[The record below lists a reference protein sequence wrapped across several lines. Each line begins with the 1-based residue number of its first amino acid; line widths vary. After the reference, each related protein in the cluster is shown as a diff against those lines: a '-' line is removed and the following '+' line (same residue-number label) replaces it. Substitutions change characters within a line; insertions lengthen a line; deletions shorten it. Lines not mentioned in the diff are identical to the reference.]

1 MEALSSKSEG
11 LRERK
16 RRDTLERIVE
26 TGLSL
31 FIENGYEATTLDAI
45 AAAAGISRRTFFY
58 YFKSKEEVLLA
69 RQDGGFQQALR
80 SALLACSPDQA
91 PLDAVRGCLLGL
103 ASSYETKESI
113 MIDRLMRSTD
123 ALRARKEARF
133 IEIERT
139 LVEAMGAVWPEPV
152 QRDVLRTVAMMVIG
166 TLRLSLEDWREG
178 NAKHPLAY
186 YLKRRFALLARLL

>member
-1 MEALSSKSEG
+1 MEALPGKTEG

-26 TGLSL
+26 TGLRL

-45 AAAAGISRRTFFY
+45 AVAAGISRRTFFY

-80 SALLACSPDQA
+80 FALLACSPSQT
-91 PLDAVRGCLLGL
+91 PLDAVRECLLGL
-103 ASSYETKESI
+103 ASNYETKESI
-113 MIDRLMRSTD
+113 VIDRLMLSTD

-133 IEIERT
+133 IEMERT
-139 LVEAMGAVWPEPV
+139 LVEAMGVVWPEPE
-152 QRDVLRTVAMMVIG
+152 QRDALRTVAMMAIG

-186 YLKRRFALLARLL
+186 YLKRRFTFLARLL